1 MVLPTTI
8 ATLRVWQAS
17 TKERI
22 VCSISATSPAENCS
36 ALISSSVIAG
46 SRLVSSITFPVFT
59 PYRQADDR
67 ASGYST
73 AHCGFFATL
82 LQ

>member
-22 VCSISATSPAENCS
+22 VCSISATSLAENCS
-36 ALISSSVIAG
+36 ALISSFGYCQSW
-46 SRLVSSITFPVFT
+46 LVSSITFPVFT